1 MGFARL
7 GHAIDPA
14 AVLDDVRIRSW
25 DGQFNGDPGHTRGAL
40 HDGLHR
46 RDQAFRGRVSEILVD
61 DVNRIID
68 AGAER
73 VRDEPA
79 VSGRTEPSDRLLSS
93 RIQEVGNWRAD
104 DADAPLLMA
113 GEGPSRPPYFVSRLP
128 RGEGQRLHVLKKTHL
143 P

>member
-14 AVLDDVRIRSW
+14 AVLDDVRIRSR
-25 DGQFNGDPGHTRGAL
+25 DGQFNGDPGHPRGAL

-68 AGAER
+68 AGAEW

-113 GEGPSRPPYFVSRLP
+113 GEGLSRPPHLLLRLP
-128 RGEGQRLHVLKKTHL
+128 GAEAERLDGFKRTAF
-143 P
+143 